1 MSRIAVL
8 GAGAWGTAIA
18 LSLSRRGGHNITLWS
33 HSVEEARQISD
44 ARENILFLP
53 GFPLPADLTIWEGCQ
68 PQATLRPSAV
78 SPSAPKS
85 LCSAISRVSQKVPSR
100 LPRMAMLFA

>member
-18 LSLSRRGGHNITLWS
+18 LSLSRRGGHHITLWS
-33 HSVEEARQISD
+33 HSIGESRQIAG

-53 GFPLPADLTIWEGCQ
+53 GFPLP
-68 PQATLRPSAV
+68 PQIANR
-78 SPSAPKS
+78 
-85 LCSAISRVSQKVPSR
+85 
-100 LPRMAMLFA
+100 